1 MQNYEIL
8 QKAYYRKIIS
18 RGVLRQAVIRE
29 RIRFEEFDVIMAG
42 SPFPE
47 DAGLVFESNSE
58 SVIRDSDT
66 EDEGPA
72 LDGNS

>member
-29 RIRFEEFDVIMAG
+29 RIRVEEFDAIMAG

-47 DAGLVFESNSE
+47 DEGL
-58 SVIRDSDT
+58 IY
-66 EDEGPA
+66 EG
-72 LDGNS
+72 SS